1 MDDIQICQSR
11 DLNEDVNENCS
22 IKIVLWALRAVTF
35 LALMGRLR
43 NSV

>member
-22 IKIVLWALRAVTF
+22 IKTVGGIWFHRGKTN
-35 LALMGRLR
+35 R
-43 NSV
+43 NQSGL